1 MTAMLQGTVKVLPK
15 WIMTGVLAVGLT
27 TAGIFVGR
35 EIVLQPKTPTEIA
48 KLFKVVALY
57 QKSPCK
63 IVYNGNTF
71 EFGKLVDR
79 ARHYIVSCYR
89 GEGAQA
95 WAQRYLYRT
104 PDEGKVMYLVFPD
117 GQRRL
122 LRDVFLE
129 ELNRLFPA

>member
-1 MTAMLQGTVKVLPK
+1 MTTMLEGTVKTLPK
-15 WIMTGVLAVGLT
+15 WVVTGVLALGLT
-27 TAGIFVGR
+27 AAGLFAGR
-35 EIVLQPKTPTEIA
+35 EISLQPKAPTEIT

-79 ARHYIVSCYR
+79 ARRYIVACYR
-89 GEGAQA
+89 GEGAKA